1 MSHAI
6 RDLLLLLNPVM
17 KYWPW
22 TDPARKG
29 LILHPGATLDL
40 NHYWKWVI
48 PMYISSC
55 RGHLSKARH
64 LIKVYYTLLLLP
76 VVAVTKAVVVRISIT
91 IVTPFCRTLGGNRTN
106 SNSKTDR
113 GTTAWQNNW
122 DYQKVRSSMRS
133 AAFAW
138 CTSNFQFRLP
148 DCVFLLYLNDCRVLK
163 SHFETEGAP
172 QVESL
177 DNLTAGRNRKEAAML
192 FYKTCGTYLS
202 RRYVLPFNCYDLCY
216 SIEHINLVR
225 N

>member
-1 MSHAI
+1 
-6 RDLLLLLNPVM
+6 M
-17 KYWPW
+17 KYWLS
-22 TDPARKG
+22 TDQARKG
-29 LILHPGATLDL
+29 LILYPGATLDL
-40 NHYWKWVI
+40 NHYWKWVTL
-48 PMYISSC
+48 MYISSC

-64 LIKVYYTLLLLP
+64 LIKVHYTLLLLP
-76 VVAVTKAVVVRISIT
+76 VVSSTKAVVVNFFPFSRISIT
-91 IVTPFCRTLGGNRTN
+91 MVTPFCRTLGGNRTN
-106 SNSKTDR
+106 SNSKTDC

-122 DYQKVRSSMRS
+122 YYQKVRLSMRS
-133 AAFAW
+133 AAFVW

-202 RRYVLPFNCYDLCY
+202 ICYVLLYNCYDLCY
-216 SIEHINLVR
+216 RI
-225 N
+225 